1 MESTFRIEPARLDD
15 VPEAI
20 ADLVAE
26 LAAATA
32 KLENALA
39 PQTAQSLA
47 AMVRIMNTYYSNLIE
62 GNVTRPRDIETALGS
77 GAVGAGMMPQ
87 TVQIEEALAGS
98 GRASDLLIEAVA
110 HVRVQAKIDEMAVG
124 TQSQEPASEEFI
136 KWLHKE
142 FYLGASASMLEIS
155 GKGRT
160 FQMVPGVWRT
170 VAEQDVAVGRH
181 QPPASERVGDFMA
194 YFSKRY
200 QYSPMGKAARILAIP
215 TAHHR
220 FNYIHPFPDGN
231 GRVSRLMSH
240 AMAHSAGIG
249 AHGLWSISRGLA
261 RGLTSRNDYKRMM
274 EHADAP
280 RQGDLDGRGNLSQRA
295 LIEFTRWFLQVCLDQ
310 VRFMTGLFEIEM
322 LATRLKRC
330 VVETG
335 IKPEGALL
343 LDEALVRG
351 QFERGD
357 ATRITGLPERSA
369 RRILTDLSDAGLL
382 GSETQK
388 GPVQLRFP
396 MKYQELLFPRLFAET

>member
-32 KLENALA
+32 KLENAFA
-39 PQTAQSLA
+39 PQTAHSLA
-47 AMVRIMNTYYSNLIE
+47 AMVRIINTYYSNLIE
-62 GNVTRPRDIETALGS
+62 GNVTWPRDIETALGS
-77 GAVGAGMMPQ
+77 GAVAAGKMPQ
-87 TVQIEEALAGS
+87 TVQIEKALAGS

-110 HVRVQAKIDEMAVG
+110 HVRVQAKIDEMATG
-124 TQSQEPASEEFI
+124 SQVPEPASEEFI

-142 FYLGASASMLEIS
+142 FYLGASASLLEIS
-155 GKGRT
+155 GMGRT
-160 FQMVPGVWRT
+160 YQMVPGVWRT